1 MVSSDVI
8 TEQSTSLFD
17 VLIATT
23 PLFQD
28 QEDQM
33 NAFAPGSAVSF
44 TSNLPGGQAEHNRR
58 WNLVR
63 DPQQGV
69 CLVLI
74 TPEKISKSNKLK
86 NEMQILYDQNRLGRF
101 VVDEAHCSSNWGHD
115 FRPDYTKL
123 GLLRSAF
130 PKVPIMAVT
139 ATASDRVR
147 HDVCSILQV
156 SRNCVFYRSSAN
168 RPNLRYHVR
177 AKKASW
183 SADDVLDNMADFIKD
198 EYSQGAGIVYTYS
211 KNDADTVANKLVD
224 RGIIAQ
230 SYHSEVSA
238 TRKDQIHHSWMRN
251 DTQVVVAT
259 IAFGLGINKPDV
271 RFVLH
276 HTLSKTLEAYYQES
290 GRAGRDGKPS
300 QCVLYYSPGVSER
313 YQPHVL

>member
-1 MVSSDVI
+1 
-8 TEQSTSLFD
+8 
-17 VLIATT
+17 
-23 PLFQD
+23 
-28 QEDQM
+28 M
-33 NAFAPGSAVSF
+33 NSFAPGSAVSF
-44 TSNLPGGQAEHNRR
+44 TSTLAGGQSEHTRR

-86 NEMQILYDQNRLGRF
+86 NEMQKLYDQNRLGRF

-123 GLLRSAF
+123 GILRSTF
-130 PKVPIMAVT
+130 PDVPIMAVT
-139 ATASDRVR
+139 ATASERVR
-147 HDVCSILQV
+147 HDVCNILQV
-156 SRNCVFYRSSAN
+156 PRNCAFYRSSAN
-168 RPNLRYHVR
+168 RPNLQYHVR
-177 AKKASW
+177 PKKS
-183 SADDVLDNMADFIKD
+183 DVLDDMAAFIQE
-198 EYSQGAGIVYTYS
+198 EYPQGAGIVYTYS
-211 KNDADTVANKLVD
+211 KKDADTVASQLVD
-224 RGIIAQ
+224 RGIIAE

-238 TRKDQIHHSWMRN
+238 TRKDQIHQSWMRN
-251 DTQVVVAT
+251 NTQVVVAT

-300 QCVLYYSPGVSER
+300 QCVLYYSPGDVPRSK
-313 YQPHVL
+313 LKLISS